1 MQLYL
6 DRYTGTAQQE
16 ICRCLMRLGIPY
28 TLENV
33 VDKVVVVDVVLRL
46 PDHPKIAIK
55 VRITVPLL
63 VSPGVQ
69 LQLGVCLEHSDE
81 QPSQGRVL

>member
-6 DRYTGTAQQE
+6 DRYSGNVQQE

-33 VDKVVVVDVVLRL
+33 VDKVVVVDVVLKI

-55 VRITVPLL
+55 VCDLSLCVIK
-63 VSPGVQ
+63 
-69 LQLGVCLEHSDE
+69 
-81 QPSQGRVL
+81 

>member
-6 DRYTGTAQQE
+6 DRYSGNVQQE

-33 VDKVVVVDVVLRL
+33 VDKVVVVDVVLKI

-55 VRITVPLL
+55 VESPCYL
-63 VSPGVQ
+63 VANDDSHGFT
-69 LQLGVCLEHSDE
+69 LCYF
-81 QPSQGRVL
+81 